1 MKNNKKKI
9 DLSYYCCIV
18 AIWVVIG
25 VVIAYVIGSMVSYMS
40 LNNWDIRCVFI
51 NCKPITVRE
60 SKK

>member
-9 DLSYYCCIV
+9 DLSYYCYIV
-18 AIWVVIG
+18 AIL

-51 NCKPITVRE
+51 DCKPITVRE